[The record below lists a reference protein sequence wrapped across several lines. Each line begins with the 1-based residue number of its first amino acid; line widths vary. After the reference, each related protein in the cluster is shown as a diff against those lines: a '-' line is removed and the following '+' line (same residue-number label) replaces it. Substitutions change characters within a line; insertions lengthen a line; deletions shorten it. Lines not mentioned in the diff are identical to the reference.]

1 MRQLTEDGVNSWSPC
16 WSSDG
21 NKIIFVAESDDRSK
35 IFMMNADGT
44 EKISLTTSDGSDYSP
59 DYFDSS
65 LAHLT
70 PIPPTTTKI
79 PPTVGPL
86 VIIRLSKSSM
96 SNPIQL
102 EVIKGKYK
110 LVSATELWEDS
121 SISVQEDWMTFPAGL
136 AIQVGEGGVSLKG
149 KRYSSG
155 TMLVVDGQGNLVETA
170 SEVNPGLTLPSLD
183 ILGCNPVSECPESAV
198 IRNFPDEVEE
208 MGCNTENPVSVPM
221 DEVGFSLNGTLEQEL
236 LEQNLKHIEIAFT
249 VDDVSFIDQFK
260 PRTYTV
266 QDQTDST
273 KLNYCHSVNGVVS
286 GWQVDHTYRIVF
298 GIKYEEAIFDGRDIY
313 EQGECTLTYLI

>member
-1 MRQLTEDGVNSWSPC
+1 MSKKKVLLRITLFLLLLLGCNFIQLAP
-16 WSSDG
+16 
-21 NKIIFVAESDDRSK
+21 A
-35 IFMMNADGT
+35 
-44 EKISLTTSDGSDYSP
+44 
-59 DYFDSS
+59 
-65 LAHLT
+65 LT
-70 PIPPTTTKI
+70 PTPSPPTTVSTLV
-79 PPTVGPL
+79 PPTKTATPILPTATKVPPTMEPSI
-86 VIIRLSKSSM
+86 IIRLSKSSM

-110 LVSATELWEDS
+110 LVSGTELWEGS
-121 SISVQEDWMTFPAGL
+121 SISVREDWMTFPAGL

-170 SEVNPGLTLPSLD
+170 SEVNPSLTLPSLD

-208 MGCNTENPVSVPM
+208 LGYNTENPVSVPM
-221 DEVGFSLNGTLEQEL
+221 DAEVGFFIRWCTLEQEL
-236 LEQNLKHIEIAFT
+236 LEQNLKHIEFAFT
-249 VDDVSFIDQFK
+249 VDGVSFIDQFK

-266 QDQTDST
+266 QDQADST

-298 GIKYEEAIFDGRDIY
+298 GIKYEEAIFDGWDIY
-313 EQGECTLTYLI
+313 EPGEYTLTYLISAEP